1 MDDIKIYEFRG
12 NYISQ
17 NSQQLSWN
25 IGGNSFEGK
34 SLDTIER
41 VET

>member
-17 NSQQLSWN
+17 NSQLSWN
-25 IGGNSFEGK
+25 IGGNNFEGK